1 MTKEK
6 NIDMLHGTLWKN
18 LFRYAFP
25 LMISNALI
33 IFFHSADTI
42 IVGKF
47 AGQRE
52 LAAVGSTSPVGIF
65 FTWGFSGLSVGA
77 DVLVSQMIG
86 AGKSD
91 DIQKAVHTSIA
102 IALYGG
108 ILMTLLG
115 ISCTPLFMRML
126 STPEDIFSLSTL
138 YLRIYFLTL
147 LPVSLFDFAAA
158 VLRSKGDTKR
168 PTLYLSVTGLL
179 NVFLNLVFVI
189 VFHWGVAG
197 VAIATVISQ
206 TLAAIRILWTLTKE
220 EGNLHLNLR
229 KINPDPSVA
238 MQILKIGIPSALQN
252 MLFSFSNMVVQS
264 SINSFGSV
272 AVAGNAA
279 ALAIEDYVYVFVD
292 SFSKAAITFTGQNYG
307 AKNFDNIKKILIH
320 CILITTIGSVLIGY
334 ICASYGHHLLYL
346 FTNEQTVIEAGI
358 YRLRY
363 VTFFLFLNGILDVIV
378 GSMRGM
384 GYSTIPTA
392 ITMIGIVGI
401 RLSYIFL
408 VFAKTGTLQ
417 SLYLCFPISWLITS
431 VIQLCLWHHIYTTQK
446 T

>member
-1 MTKEK
+1 MTKDS
-6 NIDMLHGTLWKN
+6 NIDMIHGTLWKN
-18 LFRYAFP
+18 LFRYALP

-52 LAAVGSTSPVGIF
+52 LAAVGSTSPVSIF

-108 ILMTLLG
+108 ILMTVLG
-115 ISCTPLFMRML
+115 VSCTSLFMQIL
-126 STPEDIFSLSTL
+126 STPNDIFSLSTL

-147 LPVSLFDFAAA
+147 LPVSLFDFAASI
-158 VLRSKGDTKR
+158 LRSKGDTKR

-179 NVFLNLVFVI
+179 NVFLNLIFVI

-206 TLAAIRILWTLTKE
+206 TLAAILILWALIKE
-220 EGNLHLNLR
+220 EGDVHLDLR
-229 KINPDPSVA
+229 KIRMDPSIA
-238 MQILKIGIPSALQN
+238 IQTLKIGIPSALQN
-252 MLFSFSNMVVQS
+252 MLFSLSNMAVQS

-292 SFSKAAITFTGQNYG
+292 SFPKAAITFTGQNYG
-307 AKNFDNIKKILIH
+307 AKNYANIKKILMH
-320 CILITTIGSVLIGY
+320 CLLITTAGSVLIG
-334 ICASYGHHLLYL
+334 CFCTVYGKYLLYL
-346 FTNEQTVIEAGI
+346 FTNEQSVIEAGL
-358 YRLRY
+358 YRLRW

-384 GYSTIPTA
+384 GYSSVPTI

-408 VFAKTGTLQ
+408 VFARIRTLS
-417 SLYLCFPISWLITS
+417 SLYLCFPLSWLVTS
-431 VIQLCLWHHIYTTQK
+431 VIQLCLWHHIYVTQK

>member
-197 VAIATVISQ
+197 VAIATVISE

-229 KINPDPSVA
+229 KINPDSSVA
-238 MQILKIGIPSALQN
+238 IQILKIGIPSALQN
-252 MLFSFSNMVVQS
+252 MLFSF
-264 SINSFGSV
+264 
-272 AVAGNAA
+272 
-279 ALAIEDYVYVFVD
+279 
-292 SFSKAAITFTGQNYG
+292 K
-307 AKNFDNIKKILIH
+307 H
-320 CILITTIGSVLIGY
+320 
-334 ICASYGHHLLYL
+334 
-346 FTNEQTVIEAGI
+346 
-358 YRLRY
+358 
-363 VTFFLFLNGILDVIV
+363 
-378 GSMRGM
+378 
-384 GYSTIPTA
+384 
-392 ITMIGIVGI
+392 
-401 RLSYIFL
+401 
-408 VFAKTGTLQ
+408 
-417 SLYLCFPISWLITS
+417 
-431 VIQLCLWHHIYTTQK
+431 
-446 T
+446 